1 MSLGSLFQRF
11 TPTPSVFIAALCI
24 DLVWGELPAP
34 VHPVVWMG
42 TLVRA
47 LERLLPSR
55 GAQRQ
60 ILAGALLAT
69 FVPLACAGLG
79 IALVE
84 GLRPWPALSWLA
96 QVFVLTAMF
105 AARMLGAAAERV
117 AAELRAGRIDG
128 ARAGLQSLCSR
139 DATDLDE
146 PELVGASV
154 ESVAENASDS
164 FVAPLFYYAL
174 FGLPGA
180 VFYRAVNTL
189 DAMVG
194 YRGHYEYLGKASARL
209 DDVLNFIPAR
219 LSTLLLLV
227 AGALLGK
234 NPRRGIAA
242 WRRDAATTASPN
254 AGQPMAAMA
263 GLLGVRLEKR
273 GHYAL
278 GDPREPL
285 SPAKIGD
292 AWRIVQLSF
301 ALGSLLTLAA
311 AVVRR

>member
-1 MSLGSLFQRF
+1 MQPF
-11 TPTPSVFIAALCI
+11 TPVASVLVAALGI
-24 DLVWGELPAP
+24 DVLWGELPSLA
-34 VHPVVWMG
+34 HPVVWMG
-42 TLVRA
+42 RLVRL
-47 LERLLPSR
+47 LERLLPSH
-55 GAQRQ
+55 GARRQ
-60 ILAGALLAT
+60 LVAGALLALL
-69 FVPLACAGLG
+69 VPVGCAALSLA
-79 IALVE
+79 ALH
-84 GLRPWPALSWLA
+84 GLRPWPRLAWLL
-96 QVFVLTAMF
+96 QVFLLTAMF
-105 AARMLGAAAERV
+105 AARMLGAAAAHV
-117 AAELRAGRIDG
+117 ATELGAGRIDG
-128 ARAGLQSLCSR
+128 ARAGLRSLCSR
-139 DATDLDE
+139 DATELEE

-194 YRGHYEYLGKASARL
+194 YRGHYESLGKASARL
-209 DDVLNFIPAR
+209 DDVLNFVPAR
-219 LSTLLLLV
+219 LTTLLLLV

-234 NPRRGIAA
+234 SPRRGIAA
-242 WRRDAATTASPN
+242 WRRDGGSTASPN

-273 GHYAL
+273 GQYAL
-278 GDPREPL
+278 GDAREPL

-301 ALGSLLTLAA
+301 ALGALLTLAA
-311 AVVRR
+311 AAARG

>member
-1 MSLGSLFQRF
+1 
-11 TPTPSVFIAALCI
+11 
-24 DLVWGELPAP
+24 

-47 LERLLPSR
+47 LERRLPS
-55 GAQRQ
+55 GGPKRQ
-60 ILAGALLAT
+60 LFAGTLLAA
-69 FVPLACAGLG
+69 FVPFACAALG
-79 IALVE
+79 VAVVE
-84 GLRPWPALSWLA
+84 GLRPMPAFAWLA
-96 QVFVLTAMF
+96 QVFLLTAMF
-105 AARMLGAAAERV
+105 AARMLGTAAERV

-234 NPRRGIAA
+234 SPRRGIAA

-278 GDPREPL
+278 GDAREPL